1 MVVEMMSRGRGVEPA
16 RGSVRAPTGG
26 QPGRGDVVETSPGL
40 RRVVLGWELS
50 RGVVSCLV

>member
-1 MVVEMMSRGRGVEPA
+1 MC
-16 RGSVRAPTGG
+16 APTGG

-50 RGVVSCLV
+50 RGVVSRLV